1 MRRRKRGEAG
11 EGNFGCLVGLVIMLA
26 GIFIAYKIIP
36 VKVKAAD
43 LRQVIT
49 DESKSAGQHNDGRIR
64 AAILTKAR
72 EVELP
77 VTDDEITIN
86 RTSTNIHVTVEYT
99 VPIDFPG
106 KVYQWHIKSEA
117 ENPIF

>member
-1 MRRRKRGEAG
+1 MRRRNRSERG
-11 EGNFGCLVGLVIMLA
+11 EGNFGCLVGLIVMLV
-26 GIFIAYKIIP
+26 GIFIAYKMIP
-36 VKVKAAD
+36 VKVKVAD

-49 DESKSAGQHNDGRIR
+49 DEAKSAGQHNDARIR
-64 AAILTKAR
+64 SAILAKAR

-77 VTDDEITIN
+77 VTDDDITIN
-86 RTSTNIHVTVEYT
+86 RTSTNIHVTVDYT

-106 KVYQWHIKSEA
+106 KVYQWHIHSDA

>member
-1 MRRRKRGEAG
+1 MRRWKRGEAG
-11 EGNFGCLVGLVIMLA
+11 EGNFGCLVGLIVMLA
-26 GIFIAYKIIP
+26 GVFIAYKMIP
-36 VKVKAAD
+36 VKVRVAD

-49 DESKSAGQHNDGRIR
+49 DEAKSAGQHNDARIR

-77 VTDDEITIN
+77 VGDEDITIH
-86 RTSTNIHVTVEYT
+86 RTSTNIHVTVDYV
-99 VPIDFPG
+99 VPIDFPV
-106 KVYQWHIKSEA
+106 KVYQWHIHSDA

>member
-1 MRRRKRGEAG
+1 MRRRNRGERG
-11 EGNFGCLVGLVIMLA
+11 EGNFGCLVGVIVMLV
-26 GIFIAYKIIP
+26 GIFIAYKMIP
-36 VKVKAAD
+36 VKVKVAD

-49 DESKSAGQHNDGRIR
+49 DEAKSAGQHNDARIR

-77 VTDDEITIN
+77 VTDDEITIY
-86 RTSTNIHVTVEYT
+86 RTSTVIHVTVEYI

>member
-1 MRRRKRGEAG
+1 MRRRKRGEGG
-11 EGNFGCLVGLVIMLA
+11 EGNLGCLFGVIVMLA
-26 GIFIAYKIIP
+26 GIFVAYKVIP
-36 VKVKAAD
+36 VKVKVAD

-49 DESKSAGQHNDGRIR
+49 DEAKSAGQHNDARIR
-64 AAILTKAR
+64 EAILAKAR

-77 VTDDEITIN
+77 VTDDEITIHRAN
-86 RTSTNIHVTVEYT
+86 ANIHVTVEYT